1 MSGMNV
7 IPNEATSTHPEP
19 TPFLSQSL
27 VRRRTAAR
35 DSCARAST
43 ELPEY
48 QALVEADAAEQ
59 DAWNSWLAAREIH
72 DKAAGGELIQVAAE
86 RCASAWEH
94 FIISEA
100 RRCAAFVA
108 WRRAYRAL
116 PAFDDL
122 LMAAALSSV
131 TASSGE
137 RRAA

>member
-59 DAWNSWLAAREIH
+59 DAWNRWLAAREIH

-94 FIISEA
+94 FINSEA

>member
-35 DSCARAST
+35 ESCARASP

-59 DAWNSWLAAREIH
+59 DAWNRWLAAREVH

-94 FIISEA
+94 FINSEA

>member
-7 IPNEATSTHPEP
+7 ISNEATSTHLEP
-19 TPFLSQSL
+19 TPFLSQAL
-27 VRRRTAAR
+27 IWRRTAVR
-35 DSCARAST
+35 DSCARASIA
-43 ELPEY
+43 LPEY
-48 QALVEADAAEQ
+48 QALLEADAAEQ
-59 DAWNSWLAAREIH
+59 DAWNSWRAAREIH
-72 DKAAGGELIQVAAE
+72 DKAAGGELLQAAVE

-94 FIISEA
+94 FINSEA

-108 WRRAYRAL
+108 WRHAYRAL

-131 TASSGE
+131 TAPSGE

>member
-1 MSGMNV
+1 MNV

-94 FIISEA
+94 FINSEA

>member
-94 FIISEA
+94 FINSEA

>member
-59 DAWNSWLAAREIH
+59 DAWNSWLAALEIH

-94 FIISEA
+94 FINSEA

>member
-59 DAWNSWLAAREIH
+59 DAWNRWLAAREVH

-94 FIISEA
+94 FINSEA

-137 RRAA
+137 RLAA

>member
-7 IPNEATSTHPEP
+7 ILNEATSTHPEP
-19 TPFLSQSL
+19 TPFLSQAL
-27 VRRRTAAR
+27 IWRRTAVR
-35 DSCARAST
+35 DSCARASIA
-43 ELPEY
+43 LPKY
-48 QALVEADAAEQ
+48 QALLEADAAEQ
-59 DAWNSWLAAREIH
+59 DAWNSWRSAREIH
-72 DKAAGGELIQVAAE
+72 DKAAGGELLQAAVE

-94 FIISEA
+94 FINSEA

-108 WRRAYRAL
+108 WRHAYRAL

-131 TASSGE
+131 TAPSGE

>member
-19 TPFLSQSL
+19 TPFLSQAL
-27 VRRRTAAR
+27 VWRRTAAR
-35 DSCARAST
+35 DSCARASIA
-43 ELPEY
+43 LPEY
-48 QALVEADAAEQ
+48 QALVEADAAER
-59 DAWNSWLAAREIH
+59 DAWSSWLTARDIH
-72 DKAAGGELIQVAAE
+72 EKAAGGELLQVAVE

-94 FIISEA
+94 FINSEA
-100 RRCAAFVA
+100 RRSAAFLA
-108 WRRAYRAL
+108 WRHAYRAL

-131 TASSGE
+131 TASWGE

>member
-7 IPNEATSTHPEP
+7 IPNEATSIHPEP
-19 TPFLSQSL
+19 TPFLSQAF
-27 VRRRTAAR
+27 VWRRTAAR
-35 DSCARAST
+35 DSCERASIA
-43 ELPEY
+43 LPEY
-48 QALVEADAAEQ
+48 QALVVADAAEQ

-72 DKAAGGELIQVAAE
+72 DNAAVGEPLQVAVE
-86 RCASAWEH
+86 KCASAWEH
-94 FIISEA
+94 FINSEA

-108 WRRAYRAL
+108 WRRAYRGL

>member
-7 IPNEATSTHPEP
+7 IPNEATSTHLEP

-27 VRRRTAAR
+27 VRRQTAAR
-35 DSCARAST
+35 DSCARASIA
-43 ELPEY
+43 LPEY
-48 QALVEADAAEQ
+48 QDLVEADAAEQ
-59 DAWNSWLAAREIH
+59 DAWNSWLVAREIH
-72 DKAAGGELIQVAAE
+72 DKAAVGEPLQVAVE

-94 FIISEA
+94 FMNSEA

-108 WRRAYRAL
+108 WRHAYRAL

-131 TASSGE
+131 TASLGE

>member
-59 DAWNSWLAAREIH
+59 DAWNRWLAAREVH

-94 FIISEA
+94 FINSEA

-108 WRRAYRAL
+108 WRRAYRGL

-122 LMAAALSSV
+122 LMAVALSSV